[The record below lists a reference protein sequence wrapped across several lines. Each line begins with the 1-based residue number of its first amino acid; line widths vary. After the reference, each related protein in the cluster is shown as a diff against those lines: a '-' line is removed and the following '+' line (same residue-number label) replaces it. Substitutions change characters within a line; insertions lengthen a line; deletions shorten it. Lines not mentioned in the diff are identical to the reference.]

1 MRLIDADALSKK
13 SYFYDDYGFR
23 AIAESEIRDAPT
35 VDAVPVAHG
44 MWDDSFD
51 GITPVCSICHMT
63 HNCLN
68 RTPEYCPHCGAKMD
82 GERRGETSDV

>member
-1 MRLIDADALSKK
+1 MIDADELLQAMKK
-13 SYFYDDYGFR
+13 RKDYVGR
-23 AIAESEIRDAPT
+23 SSDPVCLVEDAPT
-35 VDAVPVAHG
+35 IDAVPVVHG

-68 RTPEYCPHCGAKMD
+68 RTPEYCPHCGAKM
-82 GERRGETSDV
+82 EEKT